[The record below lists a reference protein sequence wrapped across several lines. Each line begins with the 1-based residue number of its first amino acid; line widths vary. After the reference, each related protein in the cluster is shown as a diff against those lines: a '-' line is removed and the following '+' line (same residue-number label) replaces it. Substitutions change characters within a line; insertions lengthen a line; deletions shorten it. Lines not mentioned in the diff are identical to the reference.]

1 MKASIRTRLT
11 LLCGIALA
19 AVALVSAQSWW
30 SLARSV
36 SALDEAAHHTA
47 LVRIAGDVDMLHD
60 ALRADVLQARLLA
73 AEGDA
78 QGLTAARDTAAQTA
92 GQFIERLDALG
103 AAGLGPKAQAAASAA
118 ATEARRYRDHATGLI
133 QDLARGAPAA
143 QQVTAF
149 EQSFDALEHLLEAV
163 TTAVGNDI
171 AAEVTH
177 TSALMNTLRTAA
189 LLLAA
194 SAAAVIGLS
203 GLVTFRAI
211 LAPIRRLTAATRSL
225 NSGDSDLTRRL
236 PSAIAELDP
245 LTSELNQFFDKLA
258 GLVRHIQDSCAAVR
272 DGSEEIAHGNADLQR
287 RTESA
292 AGSLQQTAASVEQ
305 ITAAARHT
313 AQTSHQACELAATA
327 SQAASR
333 AGEVVTRA
341 VVTMDDINAASQRI
355 SDIVSLINAI
365 AFQTNILA
373 LNASI
378 EAARAGS
385 QGKGFGVVASEVR
398 ALSQRTAEA
407 AREIEG
413 LIHTSVA
420 QVQSGTARV
429 REAGAVMQ
437 EIVEKAGHLHHL
449 VGTITAATREQ
460 SVGIGQV
467 SQAVAALDR
476 VTQENA
482 ALVEQNAGAA
492 ACLNERTMGLK
503 AAVAGY
509 QVSPA

>member
-1 MKASIRTRLT
+1 MKASIRTRLS
-11 LLCGIALA
+11 LLCGVATA
-19 AVALVSAQSWW
+19 AVALVCAQSWW
-30 SLARSV
+30 NLSRSV
-36 SALDEAAHHTA
+36 AALEESAHHTA

-60 ALRADVLQARLLA
+60 TVRADVLQARLLT
-73 AEGDA
+73 AEGD
-78 QGLTAARDTAAQTA
+78 TA
-92 GQFIERLDALG
+92 GLAEARAAAAKTADAFIERLDALA
-103 AAGLGPKAQAAASAA
+103 AAGLGPKARAAAVAA
-118 ATEARRYRDHATGLI
+118 AAEARQYRNQAVALV
-133 QDLARGAPAA
+133 QDLSGPTSDPARVAA
-143 QQVTAF
+143 F
-149 EQSFDALEHLLEAV
+149 DRGFDALEKLLEAV
-163 TTAVGNDI
+163 TSAVGDDI
-171 AAEVTH
+171 AAQVHDTEGLM
-177 TSALMNTLRTAA
+177 TSMRSAA

-194 SAAAVIGLS
+194 GVAAAIAATGWL
-203 GLVTFRAI
+203 TFRSI
-211 LAPIRRLTAATRSL
+211 MAPIRHLTDATRSL
-225 NSGDSDLTRRL
+225 NAGDSDLTRRL

-245 LTSELNQFFDKLA
+245 LASELNQFFDKLA
-258 GLVRHIQDSCAAVR
+258 GLVQHIQQSCAAVR
-272 DGSEEIAHGNADLQR
+272 HGSEEIAHGNADLQR

-313 AQTSHQACELAATA
+313 AQTSHEACALAETA
-327 SQAASR
+327 SQAAAR
-333 AGEVVTRA
+333 AGDAVTRA
-341 VVTMDDINAASQRI
+341 VVTMDDIQAASQRI
-355 SDIVSLINAI
+355 SDIVGLINAI

-378 EAARAGS
+378 EAARAGH

-398 ALSQRTAEA
+398 SLSQRTAEA

-413 LIHTSVA
+413 LIQASVA

-437 EIVEKAGHLHHL
+437 EIVEKAGHVHHL

-482 ALVEQNAGAA
+482 ALVEQSAGAA
-492 ACLNERTMGLK
+492 ACLKARSQGLE

-509 QVSPA
+509 QVRPA